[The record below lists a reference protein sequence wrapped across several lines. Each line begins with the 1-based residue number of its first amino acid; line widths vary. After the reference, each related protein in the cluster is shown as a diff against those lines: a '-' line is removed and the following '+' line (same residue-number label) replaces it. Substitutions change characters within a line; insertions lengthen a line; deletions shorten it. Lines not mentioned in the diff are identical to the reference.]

1 MNAYGDLLLTGPKTM
16 RAKACHLFINIFCCW
31 VGGGGGRGGRHYNPN
46 KCHYYF
52 GWGGPHHN
60 YSIVYLPNPILI
72 LKAPFFVRFGDF
84 GCSKK

>member
-1 MNAYGDLLLTGPKTM
+1 MSLVHKYFLLLGG
-16 RAKACHLFINIFCCW
+16 W
-31 VGGGGGRGGRHYNPN
+31 GGGGGGGGADTITQN